1 MHRHGGFEGEVH
13 GETAKGS
20 ENAADKDK
28 TPKKRE
34 KISALASPVSA
45 RPYSRVACAGKH
57 SGVAAPSR
65 ARLRDPSGRTGPVDT
80 HVPPDLWARASS
92 PSPRV

>member
-34 KISALASPVSA
+34 KNK
-45 RPYSRVACAGKH
+45 RSRVAAIGTTVFSRRLCWQALWCSSTIAG
-57 SGVAAPSR
+57 SA
-65 ARLRDPSGRTGPVDT
+65 T
-80 HVPPDLWARASS
+80 
-92 PSPRV
+92 